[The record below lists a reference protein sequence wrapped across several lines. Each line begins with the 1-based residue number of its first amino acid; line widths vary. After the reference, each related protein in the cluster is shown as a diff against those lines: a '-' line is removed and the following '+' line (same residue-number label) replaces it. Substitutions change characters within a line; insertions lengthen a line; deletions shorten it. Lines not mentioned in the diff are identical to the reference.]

1 MAWFTWHDRHLGT
14 FLWRSLTPGEMSD
27 SYIASQG
34 EKVSLKRSQT
44 KNCLITMSTAQI
56 VTVKNIFNLYPHQA
70 RERTTIVTI
79 PKLVEFAKPKPNLDL
94 HFKIYTFS
102 VESSAKKVTQKRTNN
117 WKNKQHIYWWCSC
130 QVRKDPKTSSKKQ
143 VLKILENL
151 KIHPIKAT
159 PSTS

>member
-1 MAWFTWHDRHLGT
+1 
-14 FLWRSLTPGEMSD
+14 MSD

-94 HFKIYTFS
+94 HFKSIHS
-102 VESSAKKVTQKRTNN
+102 QWNPQQKRSPRNAH
-117 WKNKQHIYWWCSC
+117 K
-130 QVRKDPKTSSKKQ
+130 
-143 VLKILENL
+143 
-151 KIHPIKAT
+151 
-159 PSTS
+159 